1 MKSSYR
7 TRTYSTQRRYKEETQ
22 LSNNPKLK
30 ATGAAAVSS
39 VASQQEGSLFESP
52 GRFAGVSSLQHV
64 GLNAHSFSVWRKQL
78 GGFFYCPKVSARCLL
93 MLFLLL
99 F

>member
-7 TRTYSTQRRYKEETQ
+7 TRTYRRYKEETR
-22 LSNNPKLK
+22 LSNDPKLK

-39 VASQQEGSLFESP
+39 VASQQEGCLFESP
-52 GRFAGVSSLQHV
+52 GLFAGVSSLQHV

-78 GGFFYCPKVSARCLL
+78 GGVFFYCLFWDFDLKVPKGVG
-93 MLFLLL
+93 
-99 F
+99 